1 MPYARCLSLWLIF
14 FLAVP
19 RLMGSNEP
27 SAVDGVF
34 HAEGWEFEPR
44 GPLKIKGEW
53 RFYPDR
59 FLTREEILNETFL
72 KDDYKLIAMGT
83 DWSKAAGLNREIEKA
98 TFVMKVVGMPQPEAL
113 GFLIDQFAQQ
123 HQTWI
128 YRPLAKDLRLLA
140 ESGRLGDS
148 DETMAYQ
155 MKVVHGDLPVAA
167 GEDFYLISFGSRYR
181 MPGNFTLVPA
191 IYLRTQL
198 QDKLEKQDMQTFFV
212 LGMFF
217 LLFMSNLGL
226 YALRPEDKP
235 SLLIGIFSL
244 LMGLRFFSTEALLS
258 RFVPEPTYLTYA
270 LTVLPII
277 WGLCLGFSIYFSFFN
292 LSFKKAI
299 PRWVMQL
306 VWSLMPL
313 MILATLVSPRYAV
326 LVVVPILGLQGLV
339 SIFVIVRLVQLVR
352 KRARAASMAMTGFAL
367 LFLAML
373 NDTLVAFFHVYDFE
387 YLGHYGMVAFIFFQS
402 LVVGSNFAHAFRT
415 AERLSRN
422 LQEEVHQQTE
432 RLRMQKEKLEE
443 QKGILEHQKKQL
455 VEAHEE
461 LKDADEQKTRFFR
474 SISHELRTPL
484 TLILGSLR
492 ENLGPADMPSAV
504 EMARRNAKRLFRLVN
519 QLLDF
524 QKIALAKFKLRL
536 DPIPLER
543 LVQNVAAFCA
553 DACARQGLEFRV
565 VIDAEHAE
573 SLKIQGQIDALEKVV
588 FNYLAN
594 ALKFTTKGG
603 RIELILERRAQ
614 QVRIVVADTGPG
626 IPKDQQDKLFKL
638 FSQVEGRHQQDKQ
651 GTGLGLALVKELAQL
666 MHGTVGVES
675 EAGQGARFW
684 VEFPLLLNA
693 EEAIDILLVDA
704 DAPRRH
710 GIVKILEDRAQLW
723 RIRHVADLQEAA
735 AIMHR
740 EGARVVMTLVD
751 AGPELDVFL
760 QSCRDWQANA
770 WRVLLAEVGRMKQDT
785 LKQLNTA
792 QVDHFQ
798 LLPLSPE
805 FLRELEQ
812 KLHRPSTDG
821 LPILDLVYVEDEPA
835 IRNEFTM
842 AMERHTVLQQYRIV
856 ANGAG
861 LKDLLR
867 THRIRVV
874 IADANLVGEQGTD
887 LLAFVAR
894 VSPETFR
901 IILTGETSA
910 EMLAEGVRKAHA
922 HHILYKPC
930 DYRKELQLIEDY
942 IRKSPIVQLQEEGTH
957 HEERDWHLA
966 GLEPQHPERSE
977 EPKFIRP
984 EGCKAVI
991 LVVDDV
997 FDMRGIV
1004 SGMLRS
1010 HGYHMIA
1017 AGGGE
1022 EALKI
1027 VERHPQL
1034 IDLVITDW
1042 LMPGMDGPTL
1052 IEALH
1057 RREDSMSLPTILLT
1071 AKTDAESKAEGIR
1084 VGASAYL
1091 GKPFDERELVSTV
1104 ENLLDLKKR
1113 ERKIDDL
1120 NQFINQNILQRFLP
1134 PDLVKDLLAGK
1145 AIFDDSA
1152 RMRPITVMFTD
1163 LVNFTRSTEILGP
1176 SRIARV
1182 LNDFFVRMTDVIF
1195 EHGGTIDKFLGDG
1208 ILIFFGAPQSMEAQ
1222 DQARR
1227 ACLCAQA
1234 MMKALEEL
1242 NETWRQEFQH
1252 SFQMRIGLHHG
1263 PAIVGSFGGQ
1273 RRSDYTAIG
1282 NTVNIAARVQVNAE
1296 PAQILMTAAVRDYLP
1311 LGSWTPAG
1319 SYQLKGVAGEVLLF
1333 ALVTDQLQDVA

>member
-1 MPYARCLSLWLIF
+1 
-14 FLAVP
+14 
-19 RLMGSNEP
+19 MGSNEP

-34 HAEGWEFEPR
+34 HAEGWDFAQK
-44 GPLKIKGEW
+44 GQLKIKGEW

-59 FLTREEILNETFL
+59 ILTRHEILSEAFL
-72 KDDYKLIAMGT
+72 KDEYKLIAMGT
-83 DWSKAAGLNREIEKA
+83 EWRRAAGLDREINRA
-98 TFVMKVVGMPQPEAL
+98 TFVMKIVGLPQPAPL
-113 GFLIDQFAQQ
+113 SFLMDQFAQQ

-128 YRPLAKDLRLLA
+128 YRPAAKDLRLLA

-148 DETMAYQ
+148 EDTMSYQ
-155 MKVVHGDLPVAA
+155 MKSVYGDLSVTA
-167 GEDFYLISFGSRYR
+167 GEEFYLISFASRYR
-181 MPGNFTLVPA
+181 MPGNFTLMPT
-191 IYLRTQL
+191 IQLSTQL
-198 QDKLEKQDMQTFFV
+198 QDRLEKHDMQTFFV

-217 LLFMSNLGL
+217 LLFISNFGL
-226 YALRPEDKP
+226 YVLRPEDKP
-235 SLLIGIFSL
+235 SLLIAIFSL
-244 LMGLRFFSTEALLS
+244 LMGLRYFSTEALLS
-258 RFVPEPTYLTYA
+258 RFVPEPSYLTYA
-270 LTVLPII
+270 LTVLPIV
-277 WGLCLGFSIYFSFFN
+277 WSLCLGFSIYFSFFN
-292 LSFKKAI
+292 RSFKNAI
-299 PRWVMQL
+299 PRWVMRT
-306 VWSLMPL
+306 VWALMPL
-313 MILATLVSPRYAV
+313 MIAVTLIWPRLGV
-326 LVVVPILGLQGLV
+326 TVVVPVLGIQGLV
-339 SIFVIVRLVQLVR
+339 SILVIVRLVQLVR
-352 KRARAASMAMTGFAL
+352 KRVRAASMAMIGFAL
-367 LFLAML
+367 LFLAIL
-373 NDTLVAFFHVYDFE
+373 NDTMVAFFHAYDFE

-415 AERLSRN
+415 AERLTRN

-455 VEAHEE
+455 VEAHDE

-492 ENLGPADMPSAV
+492 ENLEAGDMPAAV

-543 LVQNVAAFCA
+543 FVQNVAAFCA
-553 DACARQGLEFRV
+553 DACARQGIEFRV
-565 VIDAEHAE
+565 VMDAEDPD

-594 ALKFTTKGG
+594 ALKFTPKGG

-626 IPKDQQDKLFKL
+626 IPKEQQDKLFKL

-675 EAGQGARFW
+675 EAAQGARFW

-693 EEAIDILLVDA
+693 DEAIDILLVDA
-704 DAPRRH
+704 DAGRRQDL
-710 GIVKILEDRAQLW
+710 IRILEDRGQLW
-723 RIRHVADLQEAA
+723 RIQPVADLKEAA

-740 EGARVVMTLVD
+740 KGARVVMTLVD
-751 AGPELDVFL
+751 AGPELDAFL
-760 QSCRDWQANA
+760 KSCRDWQAQA
-770 WRVLLAEVGRMKQDT
+770 WRVLLAEGGRMRQDT
-785 LKQLNTA
+785 LKPLNTA

-805 FLRELEQ
+805 FFRELEQ
-812 KLHRPSTDG
+812 KLHRPSTEG
-821 LPILDLVYVEDEPA
+821 LPILDLVYVEDEAA

-842 AMERHTVLQQYRIV
+842 AMERHTVLQQYRV
-856 ANGAG
+856 VPNGAG
-861 LKDLLR
+861 LKELLR

-894 VSPETFR
+894 VSPDTFR
-901 IILTGETSA
+901 IILTGETSG
-910 EMLAEGVRKAHA
+910 EMLAEGVRKAQA

-942 IRKSPIVQLQEEGTH
+942 IRKSPIVRLQEEGTQ

-966 GLEPQHPERSE
+966 GLEQRHAQQVE
-977 EPKFIRP
+977 EPKLVRP

-1017 AGGGE
+1017 AAGGE

-1027 VERHPQL
+1027 VETHPQL

-1176 SRIARV
+1176 ARIARV

-1234 MMKALEEL
+1234 MRKALEEL
-1242 NETWRQEFQH
+1242 NQTWRQEFQH
-1252 SFQMRIGLHHG
+1252 SFEMRIGLHHG

-1282 NTVNIAARVQVNAE
+1282 NTVNIAARVQANAE
-1296 PAQILMTAAVRDYLP
+1296 PSQILMTAAVRDYLP